1 MEKTISMQTIMEG
14 LGIRVNDMVLVN
26 RQVLICNDKY
36 DLVKPD
42 QSYCNTIPNLILGM
56 VSGKYDY
63 KVYIP
68 KVGATVTEIIADG
81 KTVARKKKQEG

>member
-1 MEKTISMQTIMEG
+1 MKKTISMQTIMEG

-42 QSYCNTIPNLILGM
+42 QSYCSTIPNLILGM
-56 VSGKYDY
+56 ISGKHDY
-63 KVYIP
+63 KIYIP
-68 KVGATVTEIIADG
+68 KEDVTVTEIIADG
-81 KTVARKKKQEG
+81 KIVARKKKRED